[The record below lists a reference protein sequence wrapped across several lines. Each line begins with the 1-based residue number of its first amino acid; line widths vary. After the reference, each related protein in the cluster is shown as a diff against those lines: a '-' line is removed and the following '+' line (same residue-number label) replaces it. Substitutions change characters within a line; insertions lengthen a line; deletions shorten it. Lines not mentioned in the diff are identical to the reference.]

1 MVCVSLTLPMDRLCN
16 TSHIATQFK
25 YIPTLMLLQGMV
37 AACKNKIVNFY
48 VNWPSWSARCSIKM
62 SWGRVRVVTA
72 PPVALT
78 GRSHGSDDSSCIVNR
93 QRRSPWPCLHGLF
106 KSPPA
111 GQIISTRIYS
121 ISRGTASIAIFLNSF
136 LFFYFFF
143 ACLFWSDDK
152 ACTGHCTL
160 SDPRSPTRCTSRL
173 EKAS

>member
-1 MVCVSLTLPMDRLCN
+1 MVCVSFTLPMDRLCK

-37 AACKNKIVNFY
+37 AACKNKIVHFY

-62 SWGRVRVVTA
+62 SWGRVRIVTA

-111 GQIISTRIYS
+111 GQIISTRITPYRVVPRLS
-121 ISRGTASIAIFLNSF
+121 PFSLTLFY
-136 LFFYFFF
+136 LFFYFF
-143 ACLFWSDDK
+143 ACLFWSVDK